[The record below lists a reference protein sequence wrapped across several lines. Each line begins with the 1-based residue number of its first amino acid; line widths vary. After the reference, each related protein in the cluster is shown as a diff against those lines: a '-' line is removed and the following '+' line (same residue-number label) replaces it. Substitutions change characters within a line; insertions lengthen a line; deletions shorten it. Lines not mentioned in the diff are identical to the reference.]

1 MPPSAYVSMQSF
13 RRGLILQVVSVIVP
27 IFNALPYLE
36 QALESLRLQT
46 HAALQVICVNDGS
59 TDASLDVI
67 RKFVESDSRF
77 ELLDQV
83 NQGYGAACNNGLSH
97 AYGEWVA
104 VLEPDDWI
112 EADAFESALAFAAK
126 NAPTAQLVKTPYW
139 RVIAANTPH
148 ERKIPCNFK
157 GRKVLPQPFAVEDQP
172 WLLEEHP
179 SIWSALYR
187 RSFLEEEGISFP
199 EFPGAGWADNYFLIE
214 TLCRAKRIAYSD
226 KAFYCYREDSF
237 ERFERFIKGNRLLPF
252 ERWQGMTDILE
263 HLGVYDAGVLAA
275 HYKRGF
281 AYMND
286 VVSIVGEDDPEVAQ
300 ASESM
305 MKRMNAYVIFGD
317 PSIAPSYKKAFA
329 KAVGCELSGVN
340 EVGYQMYRCGT
351 MLRKLNALGPSNA
364 FALLR
369 HRMAGR

>member
-1 MPPSAYVSMQSF
+1 MQV
-13 RRGLILQVVSVIVP
+13 ISVIVP

-59 TDASLDVI
+59 TDASLEVI
-67 RKFVESDSRF
+67 QKFVENDSRF

-83 NQGYGAACNNGLSH
+83 NQGYGAACNNGLSR

-112 EADAFESALAFAAK
+112 EADAFESALTFAAK
-126 NAPTAQLVKTPYW
+126 NAPTAQVVKTPYW
-139 RVIAANTPH
+139 RVIAADTPY

-157 GRKVLPQPFAVEDQP
+157 GRKVLSQPFAIEDQP

-226 KAFYCYREDSF
+226 KAFYFYREDSS
-237 ERFERFIKGNRLLPF
+237 ERFERFIRGNRLLPF

-263 HLGVYDAGVLAA
+263 HLSVDDAGVLAA

-286 VVSIVGEDDPEVAQ
+286 VVSIVGEEDSEVAR

-305 MKRMNAYVIFGD
+305 MKRMNADVVFGD
-317 PSIAPSYKKAFA
+317 SSIPPVYKRAFA
-329 KAVGCELSGVN
+329 KAAGNELPRIN
-340 EVGYQMYRCGT
+340 EMGYKMHRCRAV
-351 MLRKLNALGPSNA
+351 LRKLSALGPSNA